1 MFDIPFTNP
10 QPVTDSFDGTIG
22 LVGVCSCYM
31 LPATVDLSDYDSIS
45 IDPTVIT
52 DPSFCVDPIPYDL
65 FPIDISIDP
74 PVIIDPYFVVDPIPG
89 ELFPIDVTLD
99 SSETDAISIDPT
111 VITDPSFCVDPIPY
125 DLFPIDISIDP
136 TVIIDPYFVVDP
148 IPYDLFPIDLT
159 LDSSETDSKSI
170 DPDVITDPYFVI
182 DPIQCELFPID
193 LTLDSFEID
202 STATDSSLFIRSVVY
217 DSIALGLTF
226 DPSLTIAPIAFFRT
240 TTDITITS
248 STEIP
253 VFPDET
259 IINPLASTSLFT
271 LLNITDPSEGYT
283 PSNQGVL
290 ITQSDDATF
299 TSINKSVLAKTK
311 RLV

>member
-22 LVGVCSCYM
+22 LVGFCSCYM

-52 DPSFCVDPIPYDL
+52 
-65 FPIDISIDP
+65 
-74 PVIIDPYFVVDPIPG
+74 
-89 ELFPIDVTLD
+89 E
-99 SSETDAISIDPT
+99 
-111 VITDPSFCVDPIPY
+111 PSFCVDPIPY

-148 IPYDLFPIDLT
+148 IPYDLLPID
-159 LDSSETDSKSI
+159 
-170 DPDVITDPYFVI
+170 V
-182 DPIQCELFPID
+182 
-193 LTLDSFEID
+193 TLDSFEID

-217 DSIALGLTF
+217 DSIASGLTF
-226 DPSLTIAPIAFFRT
+226 DPSLAIGPIAFFRT

-253 VFPDET
+253 VFLDET
-259 IINPLASTSLFT
+259 IINPLASNSLFT
-271 LLNITDPSEGYT
+271 LLNITDPSAGYT

-299 TSINKSVLAKTK
+299 ISINKSVLAKTK
-311 RLV
+311 RLD

>member
-1 MFDIPFTNP
+1 MFADMSLTNP
-10 QPVTDSFDGTIG
+10 QPVTDSFDGAIG
-22 LVGVCSCYM
+22 LVGVYSISPPST
-31 LPATVDLSDYDSIS
+31 LVDLSVYDFIS
-45 IDPTVIT
+45 TDPIVIT
-52 DPSFCVDPIPYDL
+52 DPYPVDPMPC
-65 FPIDISIDP
+65 
-74 PVIIDPYFVVDPIPG
+74 

-99 SSETDAISIDPT
+99 SSETDSISIDPT
-111 VITDPSFCVDPIPY
+111 VITEPSFCVDPIPY

-136 TVIIDPYFVVDP
+136 TVIIDPYFVV
-148 IPYDLFPIDLT
+148 
-159 LDSSETDSKSI
+159 
-170 DPDVITDPYFVI
+170 

-217 DSIALGLTF
+217 DSIASGLTF
-226 DPSLTIAPIAFFRT
+226 DPSLAIGPIAFFRT

-271 LLNITDPSEGYT
+271 LLNITDPSAGYT

-311 RLV
+311 RLD

>member
-1 MFDIPFTNP
+1 MFADMSLTNP
-10 QPVTDSFDGTIG
+10 QPVTDSFDGAIG
-22 LVGVCSCYM
+22 LVGVYSISPPST
-31 LPATVDLSDYDSIS
+31 LVDLSVYDFIS
-45 IDPTVIT
+45 TDPIVIT
-52 DPSFCVDPIPYDL
+52 DPYPVDPMPC
-65 FPIDISIDP
+65 
-74 PVIIDPYFVVDPIPG
+74 

-99 SSETDAISIDPT
+99 SSETDSISIDPT
-111 VITDPSFCVDPIPY
+111 VITEPSFCVDPIPY

-148 IPYDLFPIDLT
+148 IPYDLLPIDVT
-159 LDSSETDSKSI
+159 LDSSETDSISI
-170 DPDVITDPYFVI
+170 DPTVITDPYFVV

-217 DSIALGLTF
+217 HSIASGLTF
-226 DPSLTIAPIAFFRT
+226 DPSLAIGPIAFFRT

-271 LLNITDPSEGYT
+271 LLNITDPSAGYT

-290 ITQSDDATF
+290 ITQSDDGTF

-311 RLV
+311 RLD

>member
-1 MFDIPFTNP
+1 MFADMPLTNP

-22 LVGVCSCYM
+22 LVGVY
-31 LPATVDLSDYDSIS
+31 SIS
-45 IDPTVIT
+45 PPPTLVDCSVYDFISTDPTVIT

-65 FPIDISIDP
+65 FPIDIS
-74 PVIIDPYFVVDPIPG
+74 
-89 ELFPIDVTLD
+89 T
-99 SSETDAISIDPT
+99 DPT
-111 VITDPSFCVDPIPY
+111 VITDPYFIVDPIPY

-136 TVIIDPYFVVDP
+136 TVITDPYPVDP
-148 IPYDLFPIDLT
+148 IPYDLFPIDVT
-159 LDSSETDSKSI
+159 LDSSETDSIS
-170 DPDVITDPYFVI
+170 
-182 DPIQCELFPID
+182 
-193 LTLDSFEID
+193 
-202 STATDSSLFIRSVVY
+202 TDSSLFILSVAY
-217 DSIALGLTF
+217 DSIASGLTF
-226 DPSLTIAPIAFFRT
+226 DPSLVIGPIAFFRT
-240 TTDITITS
+240 TADITITS

-271 LLNITDPSEGYT
+271 LLNITDPSAGHT

-311 RLV
+311 RLD

>member
-22 LVGVCSCYM
+22 LVGLCSCYM

-52 DPSFCVDPIPYDL
+52 
-65 FPIDISIDP
+65 
-74 PVIIDPYFVVDPIPG
+74 
-89 ELFPIDVTLD
+89 E
-99 SSETDAISIDPT
+99 
-111 VITDPSFCVDPIPY
+111 PSFCVDPIPY

-148 IPYDLFPIDLT
+148 IPYDLLPIDVT
-159 LDSSETDSKSI
+159 LDSSETDSIS
-170 DPDVITDPYFVI
+170 
-182 DPIQCELFPID
+182 
-193 LTLDSFEID
+193 
-202 STATDSSLFIRSVVY
+202 TDSSLFILSVAY
-217 DSIALGLTF
+217 DSIASGLTF
-226 DPSLTIAPIAFFRT
+226 DPSLVIGPIAFFRT

-271 LLNITDPSEGYT
+271 LLNITDPSAGHT

-311 RLV
+311 RLD

>member
-45 IDPTVIT
+45 IDPNVIT
-52 DPSFCVDPIPYDL
+52 DPYFVVDPIPYDL

-74 PVIIDPYFVVDPIPG
+74 IVITDPYPVDPTC

-99 SSETDAISIDPT
+99 SSETDSISIDPT
-111 VITDPSFCVDPIPY
+111 VITDP
-125 DLFPIDISIDP
+125 
-136 TVIIDPYFVVDP
+136 YFVV
-148 IPYDLFPIDLT
+148 
-159 LDSSETDSKSI
+159 
-170 DPDVITDPYFVI
+170 

-217 DSIALGLTF
+217 DSIASGLTF
-226 DPSLTIAPIAFFRT
+226 DPSLAIGPIAFFRT

-253 VFPDET
+253 VFLDET
-259 IINPLASTSLFT
+259 IINPLASNSLFT
-271 LLNITDPSEGYT
+271 LLNITDPSAGYT

-290 ITQSDDATF
+290 ITQSDDGTF

-311 RLV
+311 RLD

>member
-45 IDPTVIT
+45 IDPNVIT
-52 DPSFCVDPIPYDL
+52 DPYFVVDPIPYDL

-74 PVIIDPYFVVDPIPG
+74 IVITDPYPVDPTC

-111 VITDPSFCVDPIPY
+111 VITDPSFCVDPIPGEF
-125 DLFPIDISIDP
+125 FPID
-136 TVIIDPYFVVDP
+136 V
-148 IPYDLFPIDLT
+148 T
-159 LDSSETDSKSI
+159 LDSSK
-170 DPDVITDPYFVI
+170 
-182 DPIQCELFPID
+182 
-193 LTLDSFEID
+193 
-202 STATDSSLFIRSVVY
+202 TDSSLFIRSVAY
-217 DSIALGLTF
+217 DSIASDLTF
-226 DPSLTIAPIAFFRT
+226 DPSLVIGPIAFFRT
-240 TTDITITS
+240 TADITITS
-248 STEIP
+248 STELP
-253 VFPDET
+253 AFPDET

-271 LLNITDPSEGYT
+271 LLNITDPSAGYT

-311 RLV
+311 RLD